1 LLWITCSEN
10 EVGFHIQV
18 EEKVNMNLSII
29 GGANPGRRAAATNRH
44 HGNRKDCIT
53 TRKKMATIEP
63 PIPDSGVADL
73 ASATCSSTTK
83 TVDIARSISSSP
95 KHTAHEQ
102 LEFQIQQRYWK
113 NLKTER
119 NGCMI

>member
-1 LLWITCSEN
+1 
-10 EVGFHIQV
+10 
-18 EEKVNMNLSII
+18 MNLSII

-53 TRKKMATIEP
+53 TRKKMATSEP